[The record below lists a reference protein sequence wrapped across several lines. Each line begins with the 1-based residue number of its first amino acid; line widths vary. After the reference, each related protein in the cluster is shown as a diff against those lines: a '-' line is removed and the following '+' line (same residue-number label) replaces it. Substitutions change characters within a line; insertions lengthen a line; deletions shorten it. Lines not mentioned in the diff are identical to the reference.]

1 MKREGKRSK
10 IIKERRR
17 NRIIAAVVLILLVL
31 IVAMIFIWLHKK
43 KTEEEPAGEAS
54 TATTEIAPIPEETA
68 SEATTEEAAAEAT
81 KEEEK
86 EELPTDRAMQELETE
101 LKEYISQKPGKW
113 SLYLERVDSGEKIEI
128 DASEKMRSASLIKLY
143 VAGCCLEDLE
153 KEKIEQNKEEILAK
167 IEKMIK
173 VSDNESCNELID
185 LMGFD
190 RINEFIKEQNCTSTE
205 IARKMLEQSENDNYT
220 SAADCA
226 SVLKNILEGKYV
238 SEEASGT
245 LLEYLKGQEFVTKI
259 PKGVPEGVITANK
272 TGELNNVQN
281 DAAIVYAPGG
291 TYILCVMSEN
301 ENGAFENE
309 GLIAEIS
316 TMVYGKIGEK
326 EQTEA
331 GSESTKSAAS
341 EATTE
346 APAEE
351 GASKKGAS
359 GEGAAKEG
367 TSEEGAPGER
377 TSEEKKENDQAVLD
391 TGTGTTDSKP
401 LPIDEKIKA
410 MSLEDKISYLV
421 MPSPEEFVSSEIDTA
436 TVTQVGDATRKCLEK
451 VPGVVGFSL
460 SGSNVE
466 NKEQFTALINDAK
479 STRAEM
485 PMAFL
490 LSEGT
495 IKNDHM
501 LEKLGVDEGTDLYLN
516 PLLKIGS
523 YEDASR
529 AGSLMAKFLSE
540 YGVNIYV
547 LPDLTVITDEQIQN
561 EDTDVIGGYMEGLR
575 NSGINVCASYFP
587 GKSDKKDSNQ
597 MYSSDKK
604 GIVINDKD
612 AEIMKHA
619 VDLGAE
625 MIMVPACRYPEILP
639 GGELAFMS
647 KTVIRD
653 MIRDELGFEGVIITD
668 ALSSE
673 QLGGISSAEAAV
685 AALENG
691 ADMIYMPDDYEA
703 VLAGIKEAV
712 DSKKL
717 SEERINES
725 AQRVY
730 NMLVK

>member
-1 MKREGKRSK
+1 
-10 IIKERRR
+10 
-17 NRIIAAVVLILLVL
+17 
-31 IVAMIFIWLHKK
+31 
-43 KTEEEPAGEAS
+43 
-54 TATTEIAPIPEETA
+54 
-68 SEATTEEAAAEAT
+68 
-81 KEEEK
+81 
-86 EELPTDRAMQELETE
+86 
-101 LKEYISQKPGKW
+101 
-113 SLYLERVDSGEKIEI
+113 
-128 DASEKMRSASLIKLY
+128 
-143 VAGCCLEDLE
+143 
-153 KEKIEQNKEEILAK
+153 
-167 IEKMIK
+167 
-173 VSDNESCNELID
+173 
-185 LMGFD
+185 
-190 RINEFIKEQNCTSTE
+190 
-205 IARKMLEQSENDNYT
+205 
-220 SAADCA
+220 
-226 SVLKNILEGKYV
+226 
-238 SEEASGT
+238 
-245 LLEYLKGQEFVTKI
+245 
-259 PKGVPEGVITANK
+259 
-272 TGELNNVQN
+272 
-281 DAAIVYAPGG
+281 
-291 TYILCVMSEN
+291 MSEN

-316 TMVYGKIGEK
+316 AMVYGKIGEK

-351 GASKKGAS
+351 GASKKRAS

-367 TSEEGAPGER
+367 

-436 TVTQVGDATRKCLEK
+436 TVTQVGDATRKCLKK

-587 GKSDKKDSNQ
+587 GKSDKKDSDQ